1 MRFDVSELGK
11 ALGSLSSNLSTTV
24 AAVGVSLASV
34 MVGYVVLFG
43 GDRSAADTDV
53 RTTTVAVVAEPVF
66 KPAIV
71 TPVAKETAAE
81 EPAAKT
87 PSPRPQTQTD
97 AERAPPPEGEREIAR
112 AVQAAL
118 KDAGCYRGKV
128 NGRWTPMTSA
138 AMDEF
143 TMRVNARLPV
153 DKPDPVLLTL
163 LETHDD
169 VSCRESD
176 VTSPRKTETARTEQK
191 GGRPTRDRPT
201 MKHEATL
208 TPTAAVDEPS
218 GAEHLSFAGPG
229 WQRRES
235 EAAHARRTAA
245 IDDAEAEPE
254 PVARAPRKATK
265 RKKRARRK
273 YRRKKSFSREVKRS
287 FRSIQRSL
295 NRIF

>member
-1 MRFDVSELGK
+1 MRFDVSEFWK
-11 ALGSLSSNLSTTV
+11 ALGGLSANLSTTV

-43 GDRSAADTDV
+43 GDRSEADTEV
-53 RTTTVAVVAEPVF
+53 RTTTVAVAEPVF

-71 TPVAKETAAE
+71 TPVARETATE
-81 EPAAKT
+81 KPAAKT
-87 PSPRPQTQTD
+87 PSPRPQIKSES
-97 AERAPPPEGEREIAR
+97 ERAPPPDGEREIAR

-118 KDAGCYRGKV
+118 KEAGCYRGKV

-153 DKPDPVLLTL
+153 DKPDPVLLAL
-163 LETHDD
+163 LETHDGA
-169 VSCRESD
+169 SCRESD
-176 VTSPRKTETARTEQK
+176 VTSERETETARTEQ
-191 GGRPTRDRPT
+191 RRERPT
-201 MKHEATL
+201 MKREATL
-208 TPTAAVDEPS
+208 TPTPTVEQPS
-218 GAEHLSFAGPG
+218 SAEHLTFAGPG

-245 IDDAEAEPE
+245 IEEAEAEPE
-254 PVARAPRKATK
+254 PVARAPQKATK

-273 YRRKKSFSREVKRS
+273 YRRKKSFSRQVKRS

-295 NRIF
+295 NKIF

>member
-1 MRFDVSELGK
+1 MMRFDVSELGK
-11 ALGSLSSNLSTTV
+11 ALGGLSANLSTTV
-24 AAVGVSLASV
+24 AAGGVSLATV

-43 GDRSAADTDV
+43 GDRSAADTEV
-53 RTTTVAVVAEPVF
+53 RTATVAVVAEPVF

-71 TPVAKETAAE
+71 TPVVKETATE
-81 EPAAKT
+81 EPAAET
-87 PSPRPQTQTD
+87 RSPRPQPQTESEL
-97 AERAPPPEGEREIAR
+97 ATPPDGEREIAR

-118 KDAGCYRGKV
+118 KEAGCYRGKV

-153 DKPDPVLLTL
+153 DKPDPVLLAL
-163 LETHDD
+163 LETHDG

-176 VTSPRKTETARTEQK
+176 VTSPRKTETAARTEQE
-191 GGRPTRDRPT
+191 GERPARDRPT

-218 GAEHLSFAGPG
+218 SAEHLSFAGPG

-245 IDDAEAEPE
+245 IEEAEAEPD
-254 PVARAPRKATK
+254 ARATPKATK
-265 RKKRARRK
+265 RKKSARRK
-273 YRRKKSFSREVKRS
+273 YRRKNSFSRDVKRS

-295 NRIF
+295 NKIF